1 MNVILRHSYKLT
13 KEDDIAVMEKTTV
26 VYDTQ
31 SDEEVIITKLEVI
44 GDSLVRKQEYFPE
57 TGSFLYEYTS
67 YQEQEYF
74 MYKGTMLN
82 ENTYLR
88 QTVEYYIPQYE
99 VYVSYDF
106 KEDGLEDY
114 RVKFFEDGHRVVKI
128 DVNVFKTK
136 PSINELT
143 WNMLSIDNWNS
154 VQYFNEELYIYKD
167 SLTIMDDYELDI
179 QLNGY
184 GKIIAYKLFEGDLAD
199 LDITLNQYGLDS
211 GYTLINVKEAR
222 TYFVSNYESKMANH
236 GWIINDPINGI
247 TILNSVENK
256 SFQFEQFIHEHN

>member
-1 MNVILRHSYKLT
+1 
-13 KEDDIAVMEKTTV
+13 
-26 VYDTQ
+26 
-31 SDEEVIITKLEVI
+31 
-44 GDSLVRKQEYFPE
+44 
-57 TGSFLYEYTS
+57 
-67 YQEQEYF
+67 
-74 MYKGTMLN
+74 
-82 ENTYLR
+82 
-88 QTVEYYIPQYE
+88 
-99 VYVSYDF
+99 
-106 KEDGLEDY
+106 
-114 RVKFFEDGHRVVKI
+114 
-128 DVNVFKTK
+128 
-136 PSINELT
+136 
-143 WNMLSIDNWNS
+143 MLSIDNWNS